1 MTDYFNSQGYRE
13 DYRNLLKALLLISRK
28 LEALTEE
35 LSGIKENLNKE
46 NNADKLVTP
55 PNK

>member
-1 MTDYFNSQGYRE
+1 MADYFNSQGYRE
-13 DYRNLLKALLLISRK
+13 DYGNLLKALLLISRK